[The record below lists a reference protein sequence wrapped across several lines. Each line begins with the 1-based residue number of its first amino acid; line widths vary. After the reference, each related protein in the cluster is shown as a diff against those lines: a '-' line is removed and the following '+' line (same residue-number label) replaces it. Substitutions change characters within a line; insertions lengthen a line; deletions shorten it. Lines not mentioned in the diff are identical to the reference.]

1 MTSIRKM
8 FGFKFKIVKYY
19 FTNWVIKMS
28 LVLCVF
34 WRFQGSRVNGFS
46 EAKKKWFF
54 LAYRALEM
62 VNHTIDFNLFFIKYR
77 EHTLAKKQIETLKIV
92 SPKAVLKFSKL
103 LTTNFLFLLKLIA
116 LFIQIYWKKKLKIQM
131 TNELCVLC
139 SFKYK
144 MGDLEDFSLNSRRSL

>member
-1 MTSIRKM
+1 
-8 FGFKFKIVKYY
+8 
-19 FTNWVIKMS
+19 
-28 LVLCVF
+28 
-34 WRFQGSRVNGFS
+34 
-46 EAKKKWFF
+46 
-54 LAYRALEM
+54 M
-62 VNHTIDFNLFFIKYR
+62 VNHTIDFNLFFVKYR

-103 LTTNFLFLLKLIA
+103 LTTNFLFKLKFIA
-116 LFIQIYWKKKLKIQM
+116 LFIQIYWKKNLKIQM